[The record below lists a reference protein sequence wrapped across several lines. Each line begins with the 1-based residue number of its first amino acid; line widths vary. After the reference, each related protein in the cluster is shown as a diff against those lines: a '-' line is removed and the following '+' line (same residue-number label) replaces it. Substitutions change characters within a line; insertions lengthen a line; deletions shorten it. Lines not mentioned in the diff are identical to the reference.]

1 MSGYS
6 FAFKS
11 VPAMTNFWTRLYL
24 LKGLSLFLNVMDLG
38 LASKYTGV
46 WQMFMIQILAYSCT
60 LLLFVYD
67 FDQNGSF
74 WAAAPLLRQTGSP
87 RLLGGPLLRGGCYIE
102 LSVDTQLT

>member
-6 FAFKS
+6 FAFES

-24 LKGLSLFLNVMDLG
+24 LKGLSLFLNAMNLG

-46 WQMFMIQILAYSCT
+46 WQMFMIQILAYSYT
-60 LLLFVYD
+60 VLLLCRILIRMGVFG
-67 FDQNGSF
+67 Q
-74 WAAAPLLRQTGSP
+74 LRQTGSP

-102 LSVDTQLT
+102 LSVDIQLA